1 MNLHQRYIAYIPCL
15 VAHIIIF
22 IARLSSSN
30 SVLSQALS
38 HIEITRLLL
47 FCIVLVDTSG
57 LDWEYFLTLL
67 LHPFDPLHAFEVEQV
82 REHEGNHEVFPV
94 ENVRVD
100 QLEVPAV

>member
-38 HIEITRLLL
+38 QIEIPCLLL

-57 LDWEYFLTLL
+57 LEREYFLAHILP
-67 LHPFDPLHAFEVEQV
+67 PFNLLHAFEVEQV

-94 ENVRVD
+94 ENIRVD
-100 QLEVPAV
+100 QLEVLAV